1 MKLKYK
7 HINVHYT
14 DKGKGSAIVLLHG
27 FLENSTMW
35 KPFISK
41 IAKKNRVV
49 TIDLLGHGKTECLGY
64 VHTMEDMAEAVKA
77 VLSKLRLR
85 RVVLIGH
92 SMGGYVALAFGE
104 KYPEMMKGLCLM
116 NSTGT
121 ADSKEKQINRDRAI
135 EAVKHNY
142 KSFIKISISNLFRP
156 KNRTIFVDEIN
167 KVKDEALKIPLQ
179 GIIAALE
186 GMKVRKD
193 RTKILKSKSFKK
205 MMIIGKHDP
214 VLDQESLLQQTKNT
228 DVRIVEFPDGHMSHI
243 ENKKE
248 FSEQIMHFIEKI

>member
-1 MKLKYK
+1 MKLEYK
-7 HINVHYT
+7 HINIHYT
-14 DKGKGSAIVLLHG
+14 DKGKGTAIVLLHG

-64 VHTMEDMAEAVKA
+64 VHTMEDMADAVKA
-77 VLSKLRLR
+77 VLSKLKLR

-92 SMGGYVALAFGE
+92 SMGGYVALAFAE
-104 KYPEMMKGLCLM
+104 KHPKMMKGLCLM
-116 NSTGT
+116 NSTAT
-121 ADSKEKQINRDRAI
+121 ADNQEKKINRDRAI
-135 EAVKHNY
+135 VAVKHNY

-167 KVKDEALKIPLQ
+167 EVKDEALKIPIQ

-193 RTKILKSKSFKK
+193 RTKILKSKTFKK

-214 VLDQESLLQQTKNT
+214 VLDQESLVHQTKNT

-243 ENKKE
+243 ENMKE
-248 FSEQIMHFIEKI
+248 FSEHIMHFIENI

>member
-1 MKLKYK
+1 MNLEYK

-14 DKGKGSAIVLLHG
+14 DKGKGTAVVLLHG

-41 IAKKNRVV
+41 LANKNRVV

-64 VHTMEDMAEAVKA
+64 VHTMEDMADAVKA

-92 SMGGYVALAFGE
+92 SMGGYVALAFAE
-104 KYPEMMKGLCLM
+104 KYPKMMKGLCLM
-116 NSTGT
+116 NSTAT
-121 ADSKEKQINRDRAI
+121 ADSKEKRTNRDRAI
-135 EAVKHNY
+135 VGVKHNY

-167 KVKDEALKIPLQ
+167 KIKEEALKIPLQ
-179 GIIAALE
+179 GIVAALE

-193 RTKILKSKSFKK
+193 RTKILKSKSFKM

-214 VLDQESLLQQTKNT
+214 VLDQESLLLQTKNT
-228 DVRIVEFPDGHMSHI
+228 KVRIVEFPDGHMSHI
-243 ENKKE
+243 ENMKE
-248 FSEQIMHFIEKI
+248 FSEQIMYFIEYI